1 MDLARRS
8 LLRGRQANTE
18 LRPPWL
24 RSPGTFTGECTRC
37 GHCIEACPETILH
50 PGDGG
55 FPAVD
60 FSRGECTFCGE
71 CTRYCEPGLFYQ
83 SLDEQ
88 QCGWTHKAQVGE
100 SCLTYY
106 GIMCRSCEDACE
118 PAAITFP
125 LRAGKIP
132 SPQLN
137 IEACTG
143 CGACIA
149 PCPESVITMAQ
160 GESS

>member
-1 MDLARRS
+1 M
-8 LLRGRQANTE
+8 
-18 LRPPWL
+18 
-24 RSPGTFTGECTRC
+24 
-37 GHCIEACPETILH
+37 
-50 PGDGG
+50 
-55 FPAVD
+55 VD

-83 SLDEQ
+83 ALDDNHR
-88 QCGWTHKAQVGE
+88 GWTHKAKVDE
-100 SCLTYY
+100 RCLTYY

-118 PAAITFP
+118 PAAIRFP
-125 LRAGKIP
+125 LSAGTIP

-149 PCPESVITMAQ
+149 PCPESAITMAQ
-160 GESS
+160 EGST